1 MNRSIQGVKSGARA
15 GARAGA
21 RPSQVRI
28 IGGKHRGRKLP
39 VADAPGLRPTPDR
52 VRETLFNWLGQNLT
66 GWHCLDLFA
75 GSGVLGFEALSR
87 GAASVT
93 LVEQTPRLAKS
104 LQAAAALLNGPGLQV
119 VCADAQAYLSRPI
132 SPNAEKLDLVFLDPP
147 YGQGWLDRII
157 MPLLPHLAVDARLYI
172 ESEQPLPE
180 HPAPGLTCLRQG
192 KAGQVHYHLYA
203 YKPPREPS
211 TQRDPAV

>member
-1 MNRSIQGVKSGARA
+1 MGRSVQRA
-15 GARAGA
+15 AGG
-21 RPSQVRI
+21 RPSQVRV
-28 IGGKHRGRKLP
+28 IGGRHRGRKLP

-52 VRETLFNWLGQNLT
+52 VRETLFNWLGQDLA

-75 GSGVLGFEALSR
+75 GSGALGFEAASR

-93 LVEQTPRLAKS
+93 LVEQAPRVAKS
-104 LQAAAALLNGPGLQV
+104 LLVAEKLLEEPGLQV
-119 VCADAQAYLSRPI
+119 VCADALAYLARPAVE
-132 SPNAEKLDLVFLDPP
+132 PLDLVFLDPP

-157 MPLLPHLAVDARLYI
+157 MPLLPHLADGARLYM

-180 HPAPGLTCLRQG
+180 QPAPGLSRIKQG

-203 YKPPREPS
+203 YALPTGS
-211 TQRDPAV
+211 A

>member
-1 MNRSIQGVKSGARA
+1 MNRPVQRA
-15 GARAGA
+15 AGLH
-21 RPSQVRI
+21 PSSRSNQVRI

-52 VRETLFNWLGQNLT
+52 VRETLFNWLGQNLS

-75 GSGVLGFEALSR
+75 GSGALGFEAQSR

-93 LVEQTPRLAKS
+93 LVEQAPRVAKS
-104 LQAAAALLNGPGLQV
+104 LQAAAALLNEPSLRV
-119 VCADAQAYLSRPI
+119 VCADALAYLARPQGA
-132 SPNAEKLDLVFLDPP
+132 PLDLVFLDPP

-157 MPLLPHLAVDARLYI
+157 MPLLPHLAPGARLYL
-172 ESEQPLPE
+172 ESEQPLPATL
-180 HPAPGLTCLRQG
+180 APSLTCLKQG

-203 YKPPREPS
+203 FEPTHEPS
-211 TQRDPAV
+211 TGSV

>member
-1 MNRSIQGVKSGARA
+1 MNRSAQSAKT
-15 GARAGA
+15 GA
-21 RPSQVRI
+21 RPNQVRV

-52 VRETLFNWLGQNLT
+52 VRETLFNWLGQNLS

-75 GSGVLGFEALSR
+75 GSGALGFEAVSR

-93 LVEQTPRLAKS
+93 LVEQAPRVAKS
-104 LQAAAALLNGPGLQV
+104 LQAAATLLGEPGLQV
-119 VCADAQAYLSRPI
+119 VCADALAYLARP
-132 SPNAEKLDLVFLDPP
+132 AATGLDLVFLDPP

-157 MPLLPHLAVDARLYI
+157 MPLLPHLAAGARLYL

-180 HPAPGLTCLRQG
+180 HLAPGLSCVRQG
-192 KAGQVHYHLYA
+192 KAGQVHYHLYV
-203 YKPPREPS
+203 YEPPSPS
-211 TQRDPAV
+211 A

>member
-1 MNRSIQGVKSGARA
+1 MNRSIQGVKA

-66 GWHCLDLFA
+66 GWYCLDLFA
-75 GSGVLGFEALSR
+75 GSGALGFEALSR

-93 LVEQTPRLAKS
+93 LVEQAPRVAKG
-104 LQAAAALLNGPGLQV
+104 LQAAADLLGDPALRV
-119 VCADAQAYLSRPI
+119 VCADALDYLSRVGIP
-132 SPNAEKLDLVFLDPP
+132 SGAPLDLVFLDPP

-157 MPLLPHLAVDARLYI
+157 MPLLPHLAADARLYI

-180 HPAPGLTCLRQG
+180 HPAPGLTCLRRG

-203 YKPPREPS
+203 YEPTREPS
-211 TQRDPAV
+211 IQRDPAV

>member
-1 MNRSIQGVKSGARA
+1 MNRSIQGAKV

-66 GWHCLDLFA
+66 GWYCLDLFA
-75 GSGVLGFEALSR
+75 GSGALGFEALSR

-93 LVEQTPRLAKS
+93 LVEQAPRVAKG
-104 LQAAAALLNGPGLQV
+104 LQAAADLLGDPALRV
-119 VCADAQAYLSRPI
+119 VCADALDYLSRVGIP
-132 SPNAEKLDLVFLDPP
+132 SGAPLDLVFLDPP

-157 MPLLPHLAVDARLYI
+157 MPLLPHLAADARLYI

-180 HPAPGLTCLRQG
+180 HPAPGLTCLRRG

-203 YKPPREPS
+203 YEPTREPS